1 MTAANTQEAFASA
14 VLDCDGPV
22 LVRFWADWCVPCHAM
37 RPVVERVARDY
48 GLKLV
53 DVNVDDAGALVSRY
67 EIQSVPT
74 VMLFEAGHHT
84 RTAVGPMPRPRL
96 TQRLGLSGG

>member
-1 MTAANTQEAFASA
+1 MTGANTHEAFRSA
-14 VLDCDGPV
+14 VLDSERPV

-53 DVNVDDAGALVSRY
+53 DVNVDEAGALASRY

>member
-1 MTAANTQEAFASA
+1 MTAASSQEAFASA
-14 VLDCDGPV
+14 VLDSERPV

-37 RPVVERVARDY
+37 RPVVERLARDY

-53 DVNVDDAGALVSRY
+53 DVNVDDAGALASRY
-67 EIQSVPT
+67 GIQSVPT

-96 TQRLGLSGG
+96 THRLGLSGR